1 MESDPFTS
9 FIISPPTRE
18 RIRKISISTRIKAEL
33 TTVGVGLWTVS
44 ILETARPRALVPR
57 RGRGRLPD
65 AVSTLESL
73 RPLAPVYPTSTGLH
87 AESVPLPILPLALV
101 NRSAEIPY
109 ISFVSGISK
118 HPPRLTPRVNWLN
131 GGILVAF
138 FLVETFLWEKKVV
151 LCWRRIEIEIGENI
165 IESVER
171 GWKKIYSSNLFCI
184 NLMKNNNRK
193 LQRGI
198 LGREFGS
205 RERRVLKRGWRTRY
219 RDALFGFLSNI
230 HTFRTSESSRR
241 GGRKETDPFEA
252 AIFLWEQILF
262 PSLSHTCNKHRLSSF
277 HEKK

>member
-1 MESDPFTS
+1 MNTIRDLIRIGYTFRHTRTHIYRCVYPNPLKIGKGSRRKGRVKMESDPFTS
-9 FIISPPTRE
+9 FIISPPTRK

-131 GGILVAF
+131 GGILVA
-138 FLVETFLWEKKVV
+138 LPFLWEKKVV
-151 LCWRRIEIEIGENI
+151 LCWRRIEIEIGGKYNRI
-165 IESVER
+165 GGARVEE
-171 GWKKIYSSNLFCI
+171 NLFFES
-184 NLMKNNNRK
+184 
-193 LQRGI
+193 I
-198 LGREFGS
+198 LYKF
-205 RERRVLKRGWRTRY
+205 
-219 RDALFGFLSNI
+219 D
-230 HTFRTSESSRR
+230 
-241 GGRKETDPFEA
+241 
-252 AIFLWEQILF
+252 
-262 PSLSHTCNKHRLSSF
+262 
-277 HEKK
+277 EK